1 MLCISTYVGTYP
13 VIEMEDTDY
22 FVVGRCT
29 TGSRH
34 YSESLT
40 LSAAFEMFETYKGL
54 VEYFGGG
61 TVELIAHRGDVN
73 LMIKSAMI

>member
-1 MLCISTYVGTYP
+1 MLCISTYVSTCP
-13 VIEMEDTDY
+13 VIEMEDTEY
-22 FVVGRCT
+22 FVVGRCI

-40 LSAAFEMFETYKGL
+40 LGVAFEMFETYKGL

-61 TVELIAHRGDVN
+61 TIELVAHRGDVH
-73 LMIKSAMI
+73 LVIKSVMI